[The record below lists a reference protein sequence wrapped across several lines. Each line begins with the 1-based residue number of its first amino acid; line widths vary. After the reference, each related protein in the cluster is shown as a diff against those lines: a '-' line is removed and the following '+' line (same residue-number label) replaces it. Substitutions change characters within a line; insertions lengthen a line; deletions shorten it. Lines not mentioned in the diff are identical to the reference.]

1 MRLSPLIRGLRDEAE
16 TVALGGALA
25 DTLLGLEDEIA
36 RSGVGIGLRGDLG
49 AGKTTLVRALL
60 RRAGVT
66 GSVKSPTFSLLE
78 LYDVSRLHF
87 HHFDFYRLK
96 TPQEFVD
103 GGFSEWFG
111 PRSVCLVEWPER
123 AGAFLPRLDWEIGL
137 ELLDSGRRAVIRA
150 DTPMGERCQHRLT
163 EILTRQT

>member
-1 MRLSPLIRGLRDEAE
+1 MSPLIRVLRDEAE
-16 TVALGGALA
+16 TVALGDALA

-66 GSVKSPTFSLLE
+66 GRVKSPTFSLLE

-123 AGAFLPRLDWEIGL
+123 AGPFLPRLDWEIGL

-150 DTPMGERCQHRLT
+150 DTPMGETCQHRLT
-163 EILTRQT
+163 EILARTT